1 MKSLTALH
9 AASIVPVWQLIF
21 PPSPHTPPHPF
32 MYQRSNT
39 ARHLCSVAACTVA
52 EEDEEAQGTL
62 TCHPHPTPTP
72 PLHDLRTHASKNVHF
87 TSTVFGPLAHT
98 CMSNS
103 NLIETEVSLASQ
115 SMEVFSTCSRILE
128 FRRASVS
135 SSFVARL
142 VTSTYSFQVC
152 SLSVQPLSRRGV
164 FLAGHK
170 SRMKQQFCI
179 LHRTSVAVSSAFGL
193 LALPKAYTVHM

>member
-1 MKSLTALH
+1 M
-9 AASIVPVWQLIF
+9 
-21 PPSPHTPPHPF
+21 PSPPH
-32 MYQRSNT
+32 
-39 ARHLCSVAACTVA
+39 
-52 EEDEEAQGTL
+52 
-62 TCHPHPTPTP
+62 PTP

-135 SSFVARL
+135 SSFGARL

-179 LHRTSVAVSSAFGL
+179 LHRTSVAVSSAFDL